1 MAELLI
7 KAADATHADAEKDR
21 RGCYKRGDVVIVQDD
36 GHEWGAKE
44 GPPNF
49 VILRIPGAARAL
61 AQRLTEE
68 QDDDDNGT
76 PLPREV
82 FVGNE
87 PIMLDGKFRRR
98 RWRVDIDALPV
109 AIRTALQ
116 TTGRASITRVQI
128 RSRLKR
134 KRDGAQFTDL

>member
-7 KAADATHADAEKDR
+7 KLVDATHEDPEKDR
-21 RGCYKRGDVVIVQDD
+21 RGCYKRGDVVVVQED

-44 GPPNF
+44 GPPRF
-49 VILRIPGAARAL
+49 VRLHIPGAARAL
-61 AQRLTEE
+61 AERLTEE
-68 QDDDDNGT
+68 QDDDDNGA
-76 PLPREV
+76 PLPDAQEGRR
-82 FVGNE
+82 
-87 PIMLDGKFRRR
+87 FRRR
-98 RWRVDIDALPV
+98 RWRVDLDALPA

-116 TTGRASITRVQI
+116 TTGRASITRAQI

>member
-7 KAADATHADAEKDR
+7 KWVDATHADPEKDR
-21 RGCYKRGDVVIVQDD
+21 RGCYKRGDVVIVQKD

-61 AQRLTEE
+61 AERLTEE
-68 QDDDDNGT
+68 QDDDDAGV
-76 PLPREV
+76 LLQDEQGQRRA
-82 FVGNE
+82 
-87 PIMLDGKFRRR
+87 FRRR
-98 RWRVDIDALPV
+98 RWRVDLDDLPA

-116 TTGRASITRVQI
+116 TNGRASITRAQI

-134 KRDGAQFTDL
+134 KRDGAQFNDL